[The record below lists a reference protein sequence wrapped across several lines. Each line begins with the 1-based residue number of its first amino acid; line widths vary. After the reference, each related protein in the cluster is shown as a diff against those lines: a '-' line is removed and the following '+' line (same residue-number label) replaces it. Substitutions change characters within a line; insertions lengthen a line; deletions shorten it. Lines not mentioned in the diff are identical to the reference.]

1 MAHPGQPDPLAH
13 EPRAK
18 ATNPLVWVGIG
29 CGVLI
34 FGMIAAAAAAFVLV
48 RQAAQGGVH
57 AAGSFSAGVEV
68 TIDGGAVSIDAG
80 VSTGVPPS
88 SGSGVGR

>member
-1 MAHPGQPDPLAH
+1 MHPGQPAPLAD
-13 EPRAK
+13 EPKTK

-34 FGMIAAAAAAFVLV
+34 FGMIVAAAAAFLLV
-48 RQAAQGGVH
+48 RQAARGGVS
-57 AAGSFSAGVEV
+57 AAGAFSAGVEV
-68 TIDGGAVSIDAG
+68 TIDGGAISIDAG
-80 VSTGVPPS
+80 VSTGVPPD